1 MNEGTT
7 PRKNGIV
14 RHVRLKTV
22 DAQGNPNVFKDI
34 IKAHQDYY
42 IYAINKTSEGNIR
55 RWYFKPSSRKVFA
68 SASGKNGRPP
78 VDSATSIVVYDEHD
92 SLNAIRRYTHST
104 TQYLLIEELGLAFV
118 PKSIKEISEE

>member
-1 MNEGTT
+1 MSKDATL
-7 PRKNGIV
+7 RKKGIV

-22 DAQGNPNVFKDI
+22 DAQENPNVFKEI
-34 IKAHQDYY
+34 IKAHQYYY
-42 IYAINKTSEGNIR
+42 IYAINKTSEGKRR
-55 RWYFKPSSRKVFA
+55 RWYFKPSSKKVFA

-118 PKSIKEISEE
+118 PKSINEMSK

>member
-1 MNEGTT
+1 MNEDTT

-78 VDSATSIVVYDEHD
+78 VDSATSILVYDEHD

-118 PKSIKEISEE
+118 PKSIKEISGE

>member
-1 MNEGTT
+1 MSKDATL
-7 PRKNGIV
+7 RKNSIV

-22 DAQGNPNVFKDI
+22 DAQENPNVFKEI

-42 IYAINKTSEGNIR
+42 IYAINKTSEGKRR
-55 RWYFKPSSRKVFA
+55 RWYFKPSSKKVFA

-118 PKSIKEISEE
+118 PKSINEMSK

>member
-1 MNEGTT
+1 MSKDATL
-7 PRKNGIV
+7 RKNGIV

-22 DAQGNPNVFKDI
+22 DAQENPNVFKEI

-42 IYAINKTSEGNIR
+42 IYAINKTSEGKRR
-55 RWYFKPSSRKVFA
+55 RWYFKPSSKKVFA

-118 PKSIKEISEE
+118 PKSINEMSK

>member
-1 MNEGTT
+1 MNEDTT
-7 PRKNGIV
+7 SRKNGIV

-22 DAQGNPNVFKDI
+22 DAQENPNVFKEI

-42 IYAINKTSEGNIR
+42 IYAINKTSEGKRR
-55 RWYFKPSSRKVFA
+55 RWYFKPSSKKVFS

-104 TQYLLIEELGLAFV
+104 TQYLLIEELGLAGV
-118 PKSIKEISEE
+118 PKSIKEMSK

>member
-1 MNEGTT
+1 MAKDSTI
-7 PRKNGIV
+7 RKNGIV

-22 DAQGNPNVFKDI
+22 DAQENPNVFKEI

-42 IYAINKTSEGNIR
+42 IYAINKTSEGKRR
-55 RWYFKPSSRKVFA
+55 RWYFKPSSKKVFA

-118 PKSIKEISEE
+118 PKSIEEMSK

>member
-1 MNEGTT
+1 MSKDATL
-7 PRKNGIV
+7 RKNGIV

-22 DAQGNPNVFKDI
+22 DAQENPNIFEEI

-42 IYAINKTSEGNIR
+42 IYAINKTSEGKRR
-55 RWYFKPSSRKVFA
+55 RWYFKPSSKKVFA

-118 PKSIKEISEE
+118 PKSINEMSK